1 MDPDFATNNFI
12 YLYYTVNKG
21 TCYNR
26 VSRFVLPPTNVIDP
40 ASEVVLLDNIRST
53 AGNHNGGDLN
63 FGKDGYLY
71 VSVGDGGCDYESP
84 FGGGGSNQAARNV
97 NTLLGKMLRITRD
110 GAVPPDN
117 PWLGTGTASCRTAD
131 APAGVRC
138 QETYAWGLR
147 NPFRFAMDPG
157 ALDTR
162 FFIND
167 VGQNAVGGDRPR
179 AEGRR
184 LRLELPRGRARERER
199 REQVLA
205 HARRP
210 WWIPIYEYAHATGCG
225 SITGGA
231 FVPTGLLARHLR
243 RRLPLRGLQLRP
255 AVRLCGRWGRAYSA
269 HRLRDRGGQRR
280 PSRVRALPGG
290 AGLYYTNYT
299 GGGAGPRHPLHGQRA
314 TARPRP

>member
-1 MDPDFATNNFI
+1 M
-12 YLYYTVNKG
+12 
-21 TCYNR
+21 
-26 VSRFVLPPTNVIDP
+26 SP

-63 FGKDGYLY
+63 FGKDGHLY
-71 VSVGDGGCDYESP
+71 VSVGDGGSDYESP

-117 PWLGTGTASCRTAD
+117 PWLGTGTASCQTAD

-167 VGQNAVGGDRPR
+167 VGQNLWEEIDLGQKGADYGWNCR
-179 AEGRR
+179 EGAHVN
-184 LRLELPRGRARERER
+184 GER

-210 WWIPIYEYAHATGCG
+210 WWIPIYEYAHATGLRLDHRRRLR
-225 SITGGA
+225 A
-231 FVPTGLLARHLR
+231 HGLLARDLR
-243 RRLPLRGLQLRP
+243 RRLHLRGLQLRP
-255 AVRLCGRWGRAYSA
+255 DL
-269 HRLRDRGGQRR
+269 
-280 PSRVRALPGG
+280 RALRQVGRRSTPPRTSPPGPGSAVHLEFGPYLGG

-299 GGGAGPRHPLHGQRA
+299 GGGADPRHPLRGQRQPRA
-314 TARPRP
+314 VRP